1 MPVSITTRK
10 LTAWHNDL
18 PDEIKVDMLNEIVED
33 FAAEA
38 TRALSELTCP
48 KHPEQMSYITIV
60 ADRNQSMVIEKKFC
74 CSEFEYKVSLKL
86 KR

>member
-38 TRALSELTCP
+38 VKALSSLSCP
-48 KHPEQMSYITIV
+48 KHPEQMSYITIA
-60 ADRNQSMVIEKKFC
+60 ADRSRSMIMEKRFC
-74 CSEFEYKVSLKL
+74 CTEFEQKVSLKL